1 MFAESM
7 MYQIEVYTTSESE
20 ETRIVRFNPN
30 TLQQALD
37 QSFENKIKV
46 NTGSSF
52 FSTVIIIRS

>member
-1 MFAESM
+1 M

-46 NTGSSF
+46 NITLTIQLALHSSQQ
-52 FSTVIIIRS
+52 